1 MKKYVTIG
9 RDVRCDITLSDPTD
23 QTSRNHALLEVDNW
37 GRYHITDRSTNG
49 TYINGMKIPF
59 GEPVKVSRKDTVSF
73 AHVADLDWALVPKNN
88 LRCYLVAAVV
98 AVCVIVAGLLIWDG
112 RQETMSF
119 GNVSGQSS
127 GVAGGVIV
135 GKPSDEKSN
144 PPKVEEEPK
153 EKKKEEKKKTPRID
167 AIY

>member
-37 GRYHITDRSTNG
+37 GRYHITDRSANG

-59 GEPVKVSRKDTVSF
+59 GEPVKVSRKDAVSF
-73 AHVADLDWALVPKNN
+73 AHIADLDWALVPKNN
-88 LRCYLVAAVV
+88 LRCYLIAAAV
-98 AVCVIVAGLLIWDG
+98 AVCLIVAGVFI
-112 RQETMSF
+112 F
-119 GNVSGQSS
+119 GEGESEISLGQYT
-127 GVAGGVIV
+127 GGNTSDNTVKIEV
-135 GKPSDEKSN
+135 KDPVDKPKTPDIKNEQPAKKPSD
-144 PPKVEEEPK
+144 PI
-153 EKKKEEKKKTPRID
+153 ID